1 MWARCCA
8 AYERAA
14 EAGPS
19 ASSQEE
25 EDVHL
30 ERAEAYHRYGEG
42 VQQLA
47 RFAGSADEEARLH
60 AQGGRLCEAAA
71 AAYAAVRADPASGA
85 MREDAAVNCANCLAT
100 WAEMTPPAEAQRLPE
115 RAVELYRTALG
126 RATAA
131 AAGEGEGDAAEGD
144 MEILMNLGDAWLKLA
159 EIFCDT
165 GRAEL
170 GERAYRESLD
180 VYLHGSGWA
189 DARRGDDL
197 SGLVYN
203 WGCCL
208 LSFGQRSADAATA
221 GAALEEAVAKFSAA
235 LDLGAAG
242 QTGPLLGLGEALVA
256 QAERCVDADPARALE
271 LARAAHDRGFA
282 AALAVDRY
290 SGDGGVGSAEVHALL
305 GQILAR
311 LGREPEARRAFAA
324 SAATYR
330 AVLEEPKV
338 QGDLGSFREKCD
350 LVYNY
355 GVAAAQC
362 GQAADAAAALRQ
374 ALQAGGTS
382 AAEMQSDP
390 DLAGVRGQ
398 PWFQELLQP

>member
-14 EAGPS
+14 AGGPS
-19 ASSQEE
+19 PASSSQEE
-25 EDVHL
+25 AEEVHL

-71 AAYAAVRADPASGA
+71 AAYAAVRADPASAA

-100 WAEMTPPAEAQRLPE
+100 WAEMTPPAEAQRLLE

-126 RATAA
+126 RATANA
-131 AAGEGEGDAAEGD
+131 DAGEGGAEGD

-170 GERAYRESLD
+170 GERAYREGLD

-208 LSFGQRSADAATA
+208 LSFGQRAADAATA
-221 GAALEEAVAKFSAA
+221 GAALDEAVAKFSAA

-242 QTGPLLGLGEALVA
+242 QTGPLLGLGEALMA

-282 AALAVDRY
+282 PPFDV
-290 SGDGGVGSAEVHALL
+290 
-305 GQILAR
+305 
-311 LGREPEARRAFAA
+311 
-324 SAATYR
+324 
-330 AVLEEPKV
+330 
-338 QGDLGSFREKCD
+338 
-350 LVYNY
+350 
-355 GVAAAQC
+355 
-362 GQAADAAAALRQ
+362 
-374 ALQAGGTS
+374 
-382 AAEMQSDP
+382 
-390 DLAGVRGQ
+390 
-398 PWFQELLQP
+398 